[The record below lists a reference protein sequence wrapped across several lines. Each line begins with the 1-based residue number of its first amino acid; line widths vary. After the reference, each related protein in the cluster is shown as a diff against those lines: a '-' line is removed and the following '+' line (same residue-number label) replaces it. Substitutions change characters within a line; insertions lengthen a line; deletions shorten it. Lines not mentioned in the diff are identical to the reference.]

1 MTLFGVSESAWSW
14 FQKDMGSWSDVIPEI
29 VLSPDQAQL
38 YKEKIGI
45 WPPSKWVLPFNED
58 DGIEND
64 DGLSRAFRS
73 DITKWQFEK
82 NSNGEWIIPIWQ
94 DETFVEHILTPRPVL
109 FSRIFCE
116 IFEHFLN
123 NTIKVSHGLKW
134 IGSTMN

>member
-1 MTLFGVSESAWSW
+1 
-14 FQKDMGSWSDVIPEI
+14 MGSWSDVIPEI

-45 WPPSKWVLPFNED
+45 WPPSKWVLPFNEE

-109 FSRIFCE
+109 FSRIFNDESLTVRHLTNLVNAYIQTKKFCLKFCQ
-116 IFEHFLN
+116 INHFL
-123 NTIKVSHGLKW
+123 S
-134 IGSTMN
+134 